1 MSELDVDS
9 EGLDR
14 SGEAVKDVSGV
25 LKVARDEYVDKITS
39 YRGCWGT
46 GEFGETF
53 AKKYYQGLGLVV
65 DGTEALVKA
74 LESSGQSLNDT
85 SKKFKKT
92 QQDVIDHVNTG
103 TTKKH

>member
-1 MSELDVDS
+1 MSELDVDT
-9 EGLDR
+9 EGLNR
-14 SGEAVKDVSGV
+14 SGEAVKDVSEV
-25 LKVARDEYVDKITS
+25 LKVARDEYMDKITS

-74 LESSGQSLNDT
+74 LESSGQSLGDT
-85 SKKFKKT
+85 SSKFKKT
-92 QQDVIDHVNTG
+92 QEGVIDHVNTS

>member
-14 SGEAVKDVSGV
+14 SGEAVKDVGSV
-25 LKVARDEYVDKITS
+25 LKVARDEYMDKITS

-46 GEFGETF
+46 GEFGEAF
-53 AKKYYQGLGLVV
+53 AKKYYQGLGSVV
-65 DGTEALVKA
+65 DGTAALVEALEA
-74 LESSGQSLNDT
+74 SGQSLGDT

-92 QQDVIDHVNTG
+92 QQDVIDHVNNP
-103 TTKKH
+103 TKKR

>member
-9 EGLDR
+9 EGLNN
-14 SGEAVKDVSGV
+14 SGEAVKDVGEV
-25 LKVARDEYVDKITS
+25 LKVAREEYLDKITS

-53 AKKYYQGLGLVV
+53 AKKYYQGLNLVV
-65 DGTEALVKA
+65 DGTAALIEALEA
-74 LESSGQSLNDT
+74 SGQSLGDT

-92 QQDVIDHVNTG
+92 QSDVIDHVSTQ
-103 TTKKH
+103 TKKH